1 MPTSERN
8 MSTAV
13 RNMPTSVFNMP
24 TSVNN
29 MPTSV
34 RNMPTSVFN
43 MHTAVRN
50 MSTSV
55 FNIPTYV
62 NNMPTSVAILA
73 CDNKVDEHTF
83 AGVSR
88 VLPQVIHVYVD
99 LPEEKVQF
107 KSRETI
113 TLRTQLVFIVM

>member
-8 MSTAV
+8 
-13 RNMPTSVFNMP
+13 RPP
-24 TSVNN
+24 LYE
-29 MPTSV
+29 
-34 RNMPTSVFN
+34 
-43 MHTAVRN
+43 

-55 FNIPTYV
+55 VSMPTYV
-62 NNMPTSVAILA
+62 NKMPTSVAILA
-73 CDNKVDEHTF
+73 CDNKVDEHAF

-113 TLRTQLVFIVM
+113 ALNTQPKSQNQVGVFPDKDSHVR